1 MTNEAIN
8 SVKNRDEFERIA
20 REMMRWLAENQHP
33 HTHVV
38 ITANTAEL
46 SEGVCAIN
54 TDEYLVD

>member
-1 MTNEAIN
+1 MNTIN
-8 SVKNRDEFERIA
+8 NVPNRDEFERIA

-38 ITANTAEL
+38 VTANTAEL
-46 SEGVCAIN
+46 SEGICAIQ

>member
-1 MTNEAIN
+1 MTNTIP
-8 SVKNRDEFERIA
+8 SVPKRDEFERIA

>member
-1 MTNEAIN
+1 MTNAIN
-8 SVKNRDEFERIA
+8 NVPNRDEFERIA